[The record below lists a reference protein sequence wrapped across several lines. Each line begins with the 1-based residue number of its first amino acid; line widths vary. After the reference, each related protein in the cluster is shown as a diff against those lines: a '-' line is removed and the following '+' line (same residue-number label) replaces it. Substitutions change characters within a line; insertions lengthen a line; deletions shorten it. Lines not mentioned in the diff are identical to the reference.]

1 MTKMPFGGLPVLPG
15 FLKGSRPLSKY
26 FKTPEIFSRPLLT
39 RYFTHLFFTRTEFI
53 RTSSLSFCQTLRT
66 LNIRSS
72 ARSRHNV
79 FQLWLTTIYK
89 WSLLEMSLW
98 QPMSRKNWQFR
109 NNNKLTVLTA
119 SLSQGKKI
127 PMLYYNYT
135 LSFFYLKIDILGE
148 SWKVMMSF

>member
-1 MTKMPFGGLPVLPG
+1 MDVFFNQHRCSGARFFEGVKAPFKIFQDPWDI
-15 FLKGSRPLSKY
+15 
-26 FKTPEIFSRPLLT
+26 FKTPFDALLHT
-39 RYFTHLFFTRTEFI
+39 FFFTRTEFI

-119 SLSQGKKI
+119 SLSQGKQI
-127 PMLYYNYT
+127 PMLYNNYT
-135 LSFFYLKIDILGE
+135 LSFFCLKIDILGE
-148 SWKVMMSF
+148 SWTVMMSF